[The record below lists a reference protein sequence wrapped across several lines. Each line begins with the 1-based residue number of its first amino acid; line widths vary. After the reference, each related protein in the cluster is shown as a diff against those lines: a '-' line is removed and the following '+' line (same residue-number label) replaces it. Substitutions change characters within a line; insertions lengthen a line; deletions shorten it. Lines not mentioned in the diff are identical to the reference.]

1 VRDIVNL
8 EFGEVFIDRV
18 ADSTSRARPSP
29 RETVACF
36 AIAEGKTPAMI
47 EYVKVLRID
56 HWLKNI
62 FIFFG
67 HLVALAL
74 LPAEVPQNTAAI
86 VLRIFLS
93 LIPACLVAS
102 ANYVINEILD
112 APFDRM
118 HPTKRFRPV
127 PSGKVKLSVLW
138 TLMGVLIVVAFV
150 LAALWFNAGYLVA
163 LALLLVSGVT
173 YNVEPV
179 RLKDRAYLDVVAE
192 SFNNPVR
199 LWLGWYALLPSHYYP
214 PLSIVL
220 AWWFFGALLMAGK
233 RYAEFRFIG
242 DARRRGD
249 YRKSFRVY
257 TERSLILSMVTY
269 ANFFCFSMGIAI
281 AVYRP
286 NLVFVF
292 PLVVVA
298 ICVYLHRAMSEEGA
312 KLEPE
317 HLLKSPLVI
326 ACTVIVVAVSALLA
340 WTKADLTKCLHLF
353 EGMQVQEKT
362 SPALDG

>member
-1 VRDIVNL
+1 
-8 EFGEVFIDRV
+8 VFIDGV
-18 ADSTSRARPSP
+18 ADFASRARPP
-29 RETVACF
+29 ARETVACF

-74 LPAEVPQNTAAI
+74 LPTEVPQNTATI
-86 VLRIFLS
+86 VSRIFLS

-138 TLMGVLIVVAFV
+138 TLMGVLVVVAFV

-163 LALLLVSGVT
+163 LALLLVSGT
-173 YNVEPV
+173 AYNVEPV

-199 LWLGWYALLPSHYYP
+199 LWLGWYALLPAHYYP

-242 DARRRGD
+242 DARRSGD

-269 ANFFCFSMGIAI
+269 ANCFCFCMGIAI

-326 ACTVIVVAVSALLA
+326 ACTMIVVAVSALLA
-340 WTKADLTKCLHLF
+340 WTKADLTKSLHLF

>member
-1 VRDIVNL
+1 
-8 EFGEVFIDRV
+8 
-18 ADSTSRARPSP
+18 
-29 RETVACF
+29 
-36 AIAEGKTPAMI
+36 MI
-47 EYVKVLRID
+47 EYLKVLRAD
-56 HWLKNI
+56 HWLKNV

-67 HLVALAL
+67 HLVAIAL
-74 LPAEVPQNTAAI
+74 LPAEVPQNTLELASRI
-86 VLRIFLS
+86 VLS
-93 LIPACLVAS
+93 LVPACLIAS
-102 ANYVINEILD
+102 ANYIINEILD

-127 PSGKVKLSVLW
+127 AAGTVKIPVLW
-138 TLMGVLIVVAFV
+138 AIMVLLTVVAFA
-150 LAALWFNAGYLVA
+150 LAAHWFNAGYIVS
-163 LALLLVSGVT
+163 LALLLVSGLV

-179 RLKDRAYLDVVAE
+179 RLKDRAYLDVIAE
-192 SFNNPVR
+192 SFNNPIR
-199 LWLGWYALLPSHYYP
+199 LWLGWYALLPANYYP

-242 DARRRGD
+242 DTRRSGD

-257 TERSLILSMVTY
+257 TERSLILSMVTH
-269 ANFFCFSMGIAI
+269 ANFFCFCMGVAI

-326 ACTVIVVAVSALLA
+326 VCTLLVVAVSGFLA
-340 WTKADLTKCLHLF
+340 WTKTDLTKRVHFF
-353 EGMQVQEKT
+353 ELIGGKQET
-362 SPALDG
+362 NQ

>member
-1 VRDIVNL
+1 
-8 EFGEVFIDRV
+8 
-18 ADSTSRARPSP
+18 
-29 RETVACF
+29 
-36 AIAEGKTPAMI
+36 MI
-47 EYVKVLRID
+47 EYVKVLRPD
-56 HWLKNI
+56 HWLKNV

-67 HLVALAL
+67 HLVAIAL
-74 LPAEVPQNTAAI
+74 LPAEVPQSTLEIASRI
-86 VLRIFLS
+86 VLS

-102 ANYVINEILD
+102 ANYIINEILD
-112 APFDRM
+112 APFDRT

-127 PSGKVKLSVLW
+127 PAGTVKIPVLW
-138 TLMGVLIVVAFV
+138 AIMALLILVAFV
-150 LAALWFNAGYLVA
+150 LGARWFNAGYVVA
-163 LALLLVSGVT
+163 LALLLLSGIA

-179 RLKDRAYLDVVAE
+179 RLKDRAYLDVIAE
-192 SFNNPVR
+192 SFNNPIR
-199 LWLGWYALLPSHYYP
+199 LWLGWYALLPATYYP

-242 DARRRGD
+242 DPRRSGD

-257 TERSLILSMVTY
+257 TERSLILSMVTH
-269 ANFFCFSMGIAI
+269 ANFFCFCMGVAI

-326 ACTVIVVAVSALLA
+326 ACTVVVVAISAVLA
-340 WTKADLTKCLHLF
+340 WTKTDLTKRAHFF
-353 EGMQVQEKT
+353 ELIGGKEETNQ
-362 SPALDG
+362 

>member
-1 VRDIVNL
+1 MAEECLYFLRAFGGDRATPGRGTQSTLEIASRIV
-8 EFGEVFIDRV
+8 
-18 ADSTSRARPSP
+18 
-29 RETVACF
+29 
-36 AIAEGKTPAMI
+36 
-47 EYVKVLRID
+47 
-56 HWLKNI
+56 
-62 FIFFG
+62 
-67 HLVALAL
+67 
-74 LPAEVPQNTAAI
+74 
-86 VLRIFLS
+86 LS

-102 ANYVINEILD
+102 ANYIINEILD
-112 APFDRM
+112 APFDRT

-127 PSGKVKLSVLW
+127 PAGTVKIPVLW
-138 TLMGVLIVVAFV
+138 AIMALLILVAFV
-150 LAALWFNAGYLVA
+150 LGARWFNAGYVVA
-163 LALLLVSGVT
+163 LALLLLSGIA

-179 RLKDRAYLDVVAE
+179 RLKDRAYLDVIAE
-192 SFNNPVR
+192 SFNNPIR
-199 LWLGWYALLPSHYYP
+199 LWLGWYALLPATYYP

-242 DARRRGD
+242 DPRRSGD

-257 TERSLILSMVTY
+257 TERSLILSMVTH
-269 ANFFCFSMGIAI
+269 ANFFCFCMGVAI

-326 ACTVIVVAVSALLA
+326 ACTVVVVAISAVLA
-340 WTKADLTKCLHLF
+340 WTKTDLTKRAHFF
-353 EGMQVQEKT
+353 ELIGGKEETNQ
-362 SPALDG
+362 

>member
-1 VRDIVNL
+1 
-8 EFGEVFIDRV
+8 
-18 ADSTSRARPSP
+18 
-29 RETVACF
+29 
-36 AIAEGKTPAMI
+36 MI
-47 EYVKVLRID
+47 EYVKVLRLD
-56 HWLKNI
+56 HWLKNV

-67 HLVALAL
+67 HLVAIAL
-74 LPAEVPQNTAAI
+74 LPEEVPQKTPEI
-86 VLRIFLS
+86 VLRMVLS
-93 LIPACLVAS
+93 LIPACLIAS
-102 ANYVINEILD
+102 ANYIINEILD
-112 APFDRM
+112 APFDRV
-118 HPTKRFRPV
+118 HPTKRLRPV
-127 PSGKVKLSVLW
+127 AAGKVKLPVLW
-138 TLMGVLIVVAFV
+138 AMLAALVAIAFA

-163 LALLLVSGVT
+163 LALLLLSGIT
-173 YNVEPV
+173 YNVEPL

-192 SFNNPVR
+192 SFNNPIR
-199 LWLGWYALLPSHYYP
+199 LWLGWYALLPANYYP

-242 DARRRGD
+242 NAERSGA

-257 TERSLILSMVTY
+257 TERSLILSMVAH
-269 ANFFCFSMGIAI
+269 ANFFCFCMGIAI

-326 ACTVIVVAVSALLA
+326 ACTLLVVAISVLLA
-340 WTKADLTKCLHLF
+340 WTKIDLTRSLHFFKLN
-353 EGMQVQEKT
+353 EAKQKT
-362 SPALDG
+362 SQ

>member
-1 VRDIVNL
+1 
-8 EFGEVFIDRV
+8 
-18 ADSTSRARPSP
+18 
-29 RETVACF
+29 
-36 AIAEGKTPAMI
+36 MI

-56 HWLKNI
+56 HWLKNV

-74 LPAEVPQNTAAI
+74 LPAEVPQNTGTV

-138 TLMGVLIVVAFV
+138 TLMGVLIVVAFL

-163 LALLLVSGVT
+163 LALLLVSGIT

-199 LWLGWYALLPSHYYP
+199 LWLGWYALLPSHY
-214 PLSIVL
+214 
-220 AWWFFGALLMAGK
+220 
-233 RYAEFRFIG
+233 
-242 DARRRGD
+242 
-249 YRKSFRVY
+249 
-257 TERSLILSMVTY
+257 
-269 ANFFCFSMGIAI
+269 
-281 AVYRP
+281 
-286 NLVFVF
+286 
-292 PLVVVA
+292 
-298 ICVYLHRAMSEEGA
+298 
-312 KLEPE
+312 
-317 HLLKSPLVI
+317 
-326 ACTVIVVAVSALLA
+326 
-340 WTKADLTKCLHLF
+340 
-353 EGMQVQEKT
+353 
-362 SPALDG
+362 

>member
-1 VRDIVNL
+1 
-8 EFGEVFIDRV
+8 
-18 ADSTSRARPSP
+18 
-29 RETVACF
+29 
-36 AIAEGKTPAMI
+36 MI
-47 EYVKVLRID
+47 EYVKVLRPD
-56 HWLKNI
+56 HWLKNV

-67 HLVALAL
+67 HLVAIAL
-74 LPAEVPQNTAAI
+74 LPAEVPQSTLEIASRI
-86 VLRIFLS
+86 VLS

-102 ANYVINEILD
+102 ANYIINEILD
-112 APFDRM
+112 APFDRT

-127 PSGKVKLSVLW
+127 PAGTVKIPVLW
-138 TLMGVLIVVAFV
+138 AIMALLILVAFA
-150 LAALWFNAGYLVA
+150 LAARWFNAGYVVA
-163 LALLLVSGVT
+163 LALLLLSGVA

-179 RLKDRAYLDVVAE
+179 RLKDRAYLDVIAE
-192 SFNNPVR
+192 SFNNPIR
-199 LWLGWYALLPSHYYP
+199 LWLGWYALLPATYYP

-242 DARRRGD
+242 DARRSGD

-257 TERSLILSMVTY
+257 TERSLILSMVTH
-269 ANFFCFSMGIAI
+269 ANFFCFCMGVAI

-326 ACTVIVVAVSALLA
+326 ACTLLVVAISAVLA
-340 WTKADLTKCLHLF
+340 WTKTDLTKRAHFF
-353 EGMQVQEKT
+353 ELIGGKEETNQ
-362 SPALDG
+362 

>member
-1 VRDIVNL
+1 L
-8 EFGEVFIDRV
+8 
-18 ADSTSRARPSP
+18 ADFTVSSKANRI

-36 AIAEGKTPAMI
+36 AVEGGKTPTMV
-47 EYVKVLRID
+47 EYLKVLRMD
-56 HWLKNI
+56 HWLKNV
-62 FIFFG
+62 FILFG
-67 HLVALAL
+67 HLVAIAL
-74 LPAEVPQNTAAI
+74 VPAGVPQSKLELASRI
-86 VLRIFLS
+86 VLS
-93 LIPACLVAS
+93 LVPACLIAS
-102 ANYVINEILD
+102 ANYIINEILD

-127 PSGKVKLSVLW
+127 PAGTVKIPVLW
-138 TLMGVLIVVAFV
+138 TIMVTLACAGFA
-150 LAALWFNAGYLVA
+150 LAALWFNIGYVA
-163 LALLLVSGVT
+163 SLALLLLSGIV
-173 YNVEPV
+173 YNVEPF
-179 RLKDRAYLDVVAE
+179 RLKDRAYLDVIAE
-192 SFNNPVR
+192 SFNNPIR
-199 LWLGWYALLPSHYYP
+199 LWLGWFALLPANLFP
-214 PLSIVL
+214 PLSVVL

-242 DARRRGD
+242 DARRSGD

-257 TERSLILSMVTY
+257 TERSLILSIVAY
-269 ANFFCFSMGIAI
+269 ANFFCFCMGVAI

-326 ACTVIVVAVSALLA
+326 ICTVVVVAISGFLA
-340 WTKADLTKCLHLF
+340 WTKTDLTKRVHFF
-353 EGMQVQEKT
+353 ELIWVRQE
-362 SPALDG
+362 ANR